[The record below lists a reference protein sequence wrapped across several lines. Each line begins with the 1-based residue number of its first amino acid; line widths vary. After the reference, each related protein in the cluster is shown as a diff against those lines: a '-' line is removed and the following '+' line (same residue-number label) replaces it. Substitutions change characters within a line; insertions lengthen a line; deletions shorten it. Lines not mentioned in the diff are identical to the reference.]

1 MKRKLTI
8 CLLLGYS
15 GIILAWPLLI
25 AQTSALFL
33 GGSFAIQAGSAL
45 LGAGMSFN
53 GFRILHR
60 QHRPLQRVALL
71 MGLGFLLNCIG
82 QLVKAFLQLP
92 FLLHNPIPNL
102 PDIFALG
109 SYPCFL
115 ASILLFPLPRLSTA
129 MRARLA
135 ADSFMIIIAVATL
148 TWYFLFG
155 PTILH
160 EEGPLAD
167 RLFNIL
173 YPCVDLVLLCYLTL
187 TFQRYLTLNRG
198 LMLLL
203 SLQLVALLIS
213 TFIDCINVYQAL
225 SHQSTSILNHFGA
238 IIYLLA
244 GIGWQMERFHQDVQA
259 KKQAEHSSAM
269 NTLLPYVFV
278 VMILLLI
285 CWIWVSGEIG
295 DVARGTELGGL
306 LLIGTVL
313 LRQLFAMKT
322 IHETNQQLE
331 RLSTTDP
338 LTGLVNHRSLLD
350 TLDTEIERAHRYAH
364 PLSIVFF
371 DGDHFKQVN
380 DTYGHAAGD
389 GVLHELG
396 VRVRSVLRSG
406 DTLGRYG
413 GEEFL
418 VLLPESDSEQALLV
432 AERMR
437 AAVAATPLVPELVEG
452 GINVTIS
459 VGIATYPVDA
469 TTGSQVVELADQA
482 MYWAKDLGRNQV
494 HTSSGVARA
503 NHESSYTLEKLP
515 L

>member
-33 GGSFAIQAGSAL
+33 GGSFAIQGGSAL
-45 LGAGMSFN
+45 LGAGMSFD
-53 GFRILHR
+53 GFRMLHR
-60 QHRPLQRVALL
+60 QHRPLQRIPLL
-71 MGLGFLLNCIG
+71 MSLGFLLNGSGLLFKTI
-82 QLVKAFLQLP
+82 FLLP
-92 FLLHNPIPNL
+92 FFPHNPIPYL
-102 PDIFALG
+102 PDTFALG
-109 SYPCFL
+109 SYPFFL

-148 TWYFLFG
+148 TWYFLLG
-155 PTILH
+155 PAILH
-160 EEGPLAD
+160 EPGPLVD
-167 RLFNIL
+167 RLFNII

-198 LMLLL
+198 LVMLLA
-203 SLQLVALLIS
+203 LQLTGLLIS
-213 TFIDCINVYQAL
+213 TFIDSINVYQDLA
-225 SHQSTSILNHFGA
+225 HVSTSILNHFAA
-238 IIYLLA
+238 IEYLIA
-244 GIGWQMERFHQDVQA
+244 GVAWQVERFHQEVQV
-259 KKQAEHSSAM
+259 KRQAERSSLM
-269 NTLLPYVFV
+269 NTLLPYIFV

-285 CWIWVSGEIG
+285 CWIWASGEVG
-295 DVARGTELGGL
+295 GVAKGAEMGSL

-338 LTGLVNHRSLLD
+338 LTGLANHRSLLD
-350 TLDTEIERAHRYAH
+350 TLDTEIERAHRYTH
-364 PLSIVFF
+364 PLSVVFF
-371 DGDHFKQVN
+371 DGDRFKQVN

-389 GVLHELG
+389 GVLCELG
-396 VRVRSVLRSG
+396 SRVRKTLRTG
-406 DTLGRYG
+406 DILGRYG

-418 VLLPESDSEQALLV
+418 VLLPESDNEQALLV

-459 VGIATYPVDA
+459 VGIATYPDDA
-469 TTGSQVVELADQA
+469 ASGSQVVELADQA
-482 MYWAKDLGRNQV
+482 MYWAKRLGRNQV
-494 HTSSGVARA
+494 QSSADVARES
-503 NHESSYTLEKLP
+503 HESSYITQC
-515 L
+515 